1 MRDMRGI
8 LLFVM
13 MAMALG
19 ACASQ
24 PAATKKAVSSDT
36 AVMAKSDKRSA
47 RPAAIDTTPA
57 PSFAR
62 DAGFDQPFALQ
73 QIAFS
78 SSHRPDLGGPLLAQ
92 ASDQARPEGEAEM
105 SDVEIAAQLNNPVGN
120 LWQLVMQNDMII
132 RDIEGF
138 GDNQVLN
145 NFKFQPVMPIPL
157 TDEWRVIVRPVFS
170 LNAYDIPQ
178 VPSLPS
184 GGPPSGGSNLLP
196 GLPPPLPP
204 GFPGGSFDTNFG
216 LGDTV
221 FLTAFSNSPLRSKW
235 QYGFGPTWMF
245 PTATDDTLGARKWA
259 VGPGG
264 ALVYL
269 GRGAGDVIAG
279 GLVQHWKSFAGP
291 GDADVNLT
299 DIQYVFKYNVTDTF
313 SVGFAP
319 NIQYDWENDDLSLP
333 VGGGLDFT
341 LKIGDVPMKLALEA
355 HYYPVTFDGLD
366 NQWNFRLLLS
376 PVLPAPKFA
385 QKPLF

>member
-36 AVMAKSDKRSA
+36 AVMTETDKRSA
-47 RPAAIDTTPA
+47 RLAEVDTTPA

-73 QIAFS
+73 QIAYS
-78 SSHRPDLGGPLLAQ
+78 GSHRPDLGGPLLAQ

-105 SDVEIAAQLNNPVGN
+105 SDVEVAAQLNNPVGN
-120 LWQLVMQNDMII
+120 LWQLVMQNDTII

-178 VPSLPS
+178 VD
-184 GGPPSGGSNLLP
+184 
-196 GLPPPLPP
+196 
-204 GFPGGSFDTNFG
+204 GSFDTDFG

-221 FLTAFSNSPLRSKW
+221 FLTAFSNSRLSSKW

-269 GRGAGDVIAG
+269 GRGAGDVIVG

-313 SVGFAP
+313 AVGFAP
-319 NIQYDWENDDLSLP
+319 NIQYDWETDDLSLP
-333 VGGGLDFT
+333 VGGGLDWT
-341 LKIGDVPMKLALEA
+341 LKIGGVHMKLAMEA
-355 HYYPVTFDGLD
+355 HYYPVTFDGFD

-376 PVLPAPKFA
+376 PVLPAPKWA